1 VKRFFAP
8 IPLLALAA
16 LLVVTSR
23 AADDTSATSN
33 PAAAST
39 ASPSKPEGAYVQHQ
53 DIVFGDIDGVG
64 LLMDIFTPT
73 GKSNGLA
80 IVDVASGAWFS
91 DRGKINDHKRAR
103 MFDTFCGR
111 GYTVFAV
118 RPGSRG
124 RFTALEMLN
133 NLKQG
138 IRWVKAHAEEYKI
151 DPDCLGLTGA
161 SAGGHLAC
169 LCAAT
174 ADDGKPDDNNPLNRP
189 STRVKAVSVFFPPT
203 DFTNW
208 GNQKV
213 DPDNPTATSRII
225 GNLLY
230 PGGVTTQKNEEVFE
244 QMKKISPAHNV
255 TSQFPPLLVYHGDK
269 DPLVPLQQSQLLVEV
284 LKKEGVPAELIV
296 KPGGGHPWPTI
307 HEEVKEVADWFD
319 KQLPK

>member
-1 VKRFFAP
+1 MKRLVL
-8 IPLLALAA
+8 IPLLCALPV
-16 LLVVTSR
+16 LLSVSAR
-23 AADDTSATSN
+23 AADDAAGATAVTDA
-33 PAAAST
+33 PAKKE
-39 ASPSKPEGAYVQHQ
+39 SPYVQHQ
-53 DIVFGDIDGVG
+53 DVVFGDIDGVG

-73 GKSNGLA
+73 GKANGLG

-118 RPGSRG
+118 RPGSRN
-124 RFTALEMLN
+124 RFTALEMLD
-133 NLKQG
+133 NLNQG

-174 ADDGKPDDNNPLNRP
+174 AADGNPDDRDPLKRP

-208 GNQKV
+208 GKQKV
-213 DPDNPTATSRII
+213 SPDNPGGTSRMI
-225 GNLLY
+225 GNLLFT
-230 PGGVTTQKNEEVFE
+230 GGITTQKNEEVYE
-244 QMKKISPAHNV
+244 QIKKISPALNV
-255 TSQFPPLLVYHGDK
+255 SSRFPPLLVYHGDA
-269 DPLVPLQQSQLLVEV
+269 DPLVPLQQSEV
-284 LKKEGVPAELIV
+284 LIEALKKEGVAAELIV

-319 KQLPK
+319 THLPK

>member
-1 VKRFFAP
+1 VKRIFS
-8 IPLLALAA
+8 PLAGLFVAA
-16 LLVVTSR
+16 LVVFSSFQLAR
-23 AADDTSATSN
+23 AEDTPGAATGLAEAPEKTESPYKQQQDVVFAD
-33 PAAAST
+33 
-39 ASPSKPEGAYVQHQ
+39 V
-53 DIVFGDIDGVG
+53 DGVG

-73 GKSNGLA
+73 GKANGLG

-103 MFDTFCGR
+103 MFDTFCER

-124 RFTALEMLN
+124 RFTALEMLH
-133 NLKQG
+133 NLKTG
-138 IRWVKAHAEEYKI
+138 IRWVKAHAADYKI
-151 DPDCLGLTGA
+151 DPDRLGLTGA

-174 ADDGKPDDNNPLNRP
+174 ADDGNPDDRNALNRF

-208 GNQKV
+208 GKMKV
-213 DPDNPTATSRII
+213 EPGNLGPTGRMV

-230 PGGVTTQKNEEVFE
+230 QGGVTNQSDDDVFE
-244 QMKKISPAHNV
+244 QIKKISPAHHV
-255 TSQFPPLLVYHGDK
+255 TEQFPPFLVYHGDK
-269 DPLVPLQQSQLLVEV
+269 DPLVPLQQSELLVAA

-307 HEEVKEVADWFD
+307 HEEVKEVCDWFD
-319 KQLPK
+319 KELVK

>member
-1 VKRFFAP
+1 MKRYAVSLA
-8 IPLLALAA
+8 IVALAA
-16 LLVVTSR
+16 LVSVDVC
-23 AADDTSATSN
+23 AAEDAPGAAVGLAPAKAT
-33 PAAAST
+33 
-39 ASPSKPEGAYVQHQ
+39 KELAYKQQ
-53 DIVFGDIDGVG
+53 EDIVFAEVDGVG

-73 GKSNGLA
+73 GPANGLA

-91 DRGKINDHKRAR
+91 DRGKINDHKRAG

-111 GYTVFAV
+111 GYTVFAI
-118 RPGSRG
+118 RPGSRN
-124 RFTALEMLN
+124 RFTALEMLH

-138 IRWVKAHAEEYKI
+138 IRWVKVHKDEYKI

-174 ADDGKPDDNNPLNRP
+174 ADDGKPEDRNPLNRP

-208 GNQKV
+208 GTAKAEA
-213 DPDNPTATSRII
+213 DNPGPAARIV
-225 GNLLY
+225 GNLLFT
-230 PGGVTTQKNEEVFE
+230 GGITNQEDAAVFE
-244 QMKKISPAHNV
+244 QLKKISPAFHV
-255 TSQFPPLLVYHGDK
+255 TSSFPPFLVYHGDK
-269 DPLVPLQQSQLLVEV
+269 DPLVPLQQSELLVAA

-307 HEEVKEVADWFD
+307 HEEVKEVCDWFD
-319 KQLPK
+319 KQLPRK

>member
-1 VKRFFAP
+1 VKRLASSFA
-8 IPLLALAA
+8 LFALVAVLSA
-16 LLVVTSR
+16 NVCL
-23 AADDTSATSN
+23 ADDAPGAATGLAS
-33 PAAAST
+33 PTEKAAS
-39 ASPSKPEGAYVQHQ
+39 PYKQQQ
-53 DIVFGDIDGVG
+53 DVVYADIDGIG
-64 LLMDIFTPT
+64 LLLDIFTPT
-73 GKSNGLA
+73 GKSNGMA

-91 DRGKINDHKRAR
+91 DRGKINDHKRAK
-103 MFDTFCGR
+103 MFDTFCDR

-118 RPGSRG
+118 RPGSRN
-124 RFTALEMLN
+124 RFTALEMLQ
-133 NLKQG
+133 NLKTG

-151 DPDCLGLTGA
+151 DPNRLGLTGA

-174 ADDGKPDDNNPLNRP
+174 ADDGKPDDRDAINRQ

-208 GNQKV
+208 GTAKV
-213 DPDNPTATSRII
+213 GPDNLNASSRMV

-230 PGGVTTQKNEEVFE
+230 QGGITTQKNEEVFE
-244 QMKKISPAHNV
+244 QMKKISPAHHV
-255 TSQFPPLLVYHGDK
+255 TGQFPPFLVYHGDK
-269 DPLVPLQQSQLLVEV
+269 DPLVPLQQSELLVAA

-319 KQLPK
+319 KELVK